1 MNDEEY
7 IANELAAINLD
18 WKEKYING
26 IKENGVECWYT
37 IGECGTLRRF
47 YKIVP
52 FSKCDERGLVTNESE
67 KYYVLYE
74 ALGIESDKAS
84 PVAVY
89 EDLEKA
95 KQRAKFQLLAI
106 NNIIECYCQ

>member
-7 IANELAAINLD
+7 IANELAAINLE
-18 WKEKYING
+18 WKEKYIND

-52 FSKCDERGLVTNESE
+52 FSKCNEHGLVTNESE

-95 KQRAKFQLLAI
+95 RQRAKFQLLAI
-106 NNIIECYCQ
+106 NNIIERYCR